1 MPVPIFVLSY
11 VLPNPGI
18 KIFSKLLGFVSV
30 NRTFNCTLK
39 LRNKLLIISVFTPN
53 NNSIQDDAK
62 ALNSK
67 FS

>member
-39 LRNKLLIISVFTPN
+39 LRNKLLIISVLPQT
-53 NNSIQDDAK
+53 ITQ
-62 ALNSK
+62 SK
-67 FS
+67 MMLSH